1 MNYFN
6 IGDVV
11 MVVGKIDT
19 KVREKNRE
27 EIVAGTVEQFLVDQQ
42 VSVLLEN
49 GDVWVGSLRD
59 IVLLKDQLQQGE

>member
-19 KVREKNRE
+19 KVREKNRA

-59 IVLLKDQLQQGE
+59 IVLLKDQVE

>member
-19 KVREKNRE
+19 KVREKNRA